1 MLSVR
6 NFFQCQSSGTVIIVI
21 FVNVSVIIMFAIIAN
36 QESRVLKFWF
46 SPETEYFDRVTCAY
60 EFFKELVRPENF
72 PRGNYPASSYV
83 VYICHLCSALILF
96 VTHFYFCVICIVSRC

>member
-1 MLSVR
+1 MV
-6 NFFQCQSSGTVIIVI
+6 FTVE
-21 FVNVSVIIMFAIIAN
+21 

-72 PRGNYPASSYV
+72 PRGNCPASSCLYCLIYV
-83 VYICHLCSALILF
+83 VAISTIHLSCFSYLSSLL
-96 VTHFYFCVICIVSRC
+96 S

>member
-1 MLSVR
+1 VE
-6 NFFQCQSSGTVIIVI
+6 
-21 FVNVSVIIMFAIIAN
+21 

-72 PRGNYPASSYV
+72 PRGNCPASYCL
-83 VYICHLCSALILF
+83 YFFYLCCCH
-96 VTHFYFCVICIVSRC
+96 FCCTFNMFLVF

>member
-1 MLSVR
+1 M
-6 NFFQCQSSGTVIIVI
+6 NIII
-21 FVNVSVIIMFAIIAN
+21 IYSVILVIYYIIAN

-72 PRGNYPASSYV
+72 PRGSYQIYFIVYTLHQSLCATCISSNS
-83 VYICHLCSALILF
+83 SA
-96 VTHFYFCVICIVSRC
+96 

>member
-1 MLSVR
+1 MITVR
-6 NFFQCQSSGTVIIVI
+6 NETIL
-21 FVNVSVIIMFAIIAN
+21 

-72 PRGNYPASSYV
+72 PRGNYQASCCLSV
-83 VYICHLCSALILF
+83 CLSEADIEPNIKQS
-96 VTHFYFCVICIVSRC
+96 